1 MYFTETDSQS
11 GAMDESRMIWL
22 ALGRPSHLRLTDVI
36 HPAVTSQVV
45 SSLLPRD
52 ASPRHS
58 ETLVVARTMA
68 PREVAAADVFLRY
81 SQHTE
86 RDVRRVFAR
95 YDGDGDGRIV
105 ASELKSLL
113 RDVGLMSP
121 LDTAADAA
129 FLREQF
135 ATADRDGDGAVGYD
149 EFAAYLRTVAA
160 PSAAG
165 DAVVRA
171 KTAAR
176 SSGGKLS
183 ATAPRRAPGR
193 ISFMSDED
201 ARPTRD
207 ASPANPATPVMNRHG
222 FPTKI
227 PTPPPF
233 RPDAAAA
240 SPSPTLA
247 ARARSPAT
255 WRRSEI
261 FDTTPSP
268 SSSGSP
274 RASSAAAS
282 PHARLALADRRG
294 ETRASAATPRTPIAR
309 VVARASP
316 LASPS
321 FVNPF
326 ATESDAA
333 RAARLE
339 EENRKLRARLA
350 EMSAAPEKAPEKAPV
365 TAPVKAAPVKAPALA
380 KTPSPAKSRASR
392 RSRLAATPSPR
403 AATPSS
409 LRSPPPNDRDLD
421 GASSVGDA
429 AEGDAEW
436 PFELEDSLVE
446 EEAKEPEAEEAGTGD
461 RWRHSRSR
469 RRRLGTG
476 AAAWFGAATAAT
488 AVAACAYGYG
498 YGYAANEAW
507 VMDALERWSVVP
519 SAPPPP
525 PPPLP
530 RNVILPRDPE
540 PIKSAWTLWY

>member
-22 ALGRPSHLRLTDVI
+22 ALGRPSDSHLQTTDV
-36 HPAVTSQVV
+36 HPAVTSHQVV

-247 ARARSPAT
+247 ARARSP
-255 WRRSEI
+255 SEE
-261 FDTTPSP
+261 PSE
-268 SSSGSP
+268 
-274 RASSAAAS
+274 RA
-282 PHARLALADRRG
+282 P
-294 ETRASAATPRTPIAR
+294 
-309 VVARASP
+309 
-316 LASPS
+316 
-321 FVNPF
+321 
-326 ATESDAA
+326 
-333 RAARLE
+333 
-339 EENRKLRARLA
+339 
-350 EMSAAPEKAPEKAPV
+350 
-365 TAPVKAAPVKAPALA
+365 
-380 KTPSPAKSRASR
+380 
-392 RSRLAATPSPR
+392 
-403 AATPSS
+403 
-409 LRSPPPNDRDLD
+409 
-421 GASSVGDA
+421 
-429 AEGDAEW
+429 
-436 PFELEDSLVE
+436 
-446 EEAKEPEAEEAGTGD
+446 
-461 RWRHSRSR
+461 
-469 RRRLGTG
+469 
-476 AAAWFGAATAAT
+476 
-488 AVAACAYGYG
+488 
-498 YGYAANEAW
+498 
-507 VMDALERWSVVP
+507 
-519 SAPPPP
+519 
-525 PPPLP
+525 
-530 RNVILPRDPE
+530 
-540 PIKSAWTLWY
+540 

>member
-1 MYFTETDSQS
+1 M
-11 GAMDESRMIWL
+11 
-22 ALGRPSHLRLTDVI
+22 
-36 HPAVTSQVV
+36 
-45 SSLLPRD
+45 
-52 ASPRHS
+52 
-58 ETLVVARTMA
+58 
-68 PREVAAADVFLRY
+68 
-81 SQHTE
+81 
-86 RDVRRVFAR
+86 FAR
-95 YDGDGDGRIV
+95 YDRDGDGRIV

-135 ATADRDGDGAVGYD
+135 AIADRDGDGAVGYD

-160 PSAAG
+160 PSGAG

-183 ATAPRRAPGR
+183 AIATRRAPGR
-193 ISFMSDED
+193 VSFMPDED

-207 ASPANPATPVMNRHG
+207 ASSADPATPAMNRHG

-233 RPDAAAA
+233 RPNAAAA
-240 SPSPTLA
+240 SPSPTIA

-255 WRRSEI
+255 WHRSEI

-268 SSSGSP
+268 SSSSGSP
-274 RASSAAAS
+274 RE
-282 PHARLALADRRG
+282 RLARADRRG

-321 FVNPF
+321 FLNPF
-326 ATESDAA
+326 AEAAESCESNAA

-339 EENRKLRARLA
+339 EENRELRARLA
-350 EMSAAPEKAPEKAPV
+350 EMRASVKIPGTAPGKAPG
-365 TAPVKAAPVKAPALA
+365 TAPVPA
-380 KTPSPAKSRASR
+380 KTPSPAKPRAS
-392 RSRLAATPSPR
+392 SRLAST
-403 AATPSS
+403 
-409 LRSPPPNDRDLD
+409 LRSPPPNDRELD

-446 EEAKEPEAEEAGTGD
+446 EEMEPEEAGKGN
-461 RWRHSRSR
+461 RSRSR
-469 RRRLGTG
+469 RRRLRTG
-476 AAAWFGAATAAT
+476 AAAWFGAATLAT
-488 AVAACAYGYG
+488 AAAACAH
-498 YGYAANEAW
+498 GYAANEAW

-530 RNVILPRDPE
+530 RNVILPPDPE
-540 PIKSAWTLWY
+540 PMKSAWTLWY